1 MTRFA
6 LDTNAYRA
14 LRDNHQKV
22 VSLVVNANLVALPIV
37 VLGEL
42 YHGIEKGLKK
52 NNNLLWLN
60 DFLLSENTSVLH
72 VDQDT
77 ARIFGEIS
85 AELSAIG
92 KPIQQNDIWIAA
104 ICKQQRYPLITAD
117 KGFNHIKGLDVINF

>member
-1 MTRFA
+1 MNKFA

-22 VSLVVNANLVALPIV
+22 ASLVVNANSAALPIV

-42 YHGIEKGLKK
+42 YHGIEKGSRK

-60 DFLLSENTSVLH
+60 DFLLSESTAILH
-72 VDQDT
+72 VDEET

-85 AELSAIG
+85 AELAVIG

-104 ICKQQRYPLITAD
+104 LCKQHRYPLITAD
-117 KGFNHIKGLDVINF
+117 KGFNNIKGLDVINF